1 MVDIATAMFG
11 TFGKNILTVLLLIVT
26 GLSGWVLTETFH
38 NGEHIAAIENSIL
51 SLAPL
56 TRNLAEKGDQLEHRI
71 TSVEQRLTDHEDQD
85 ARMYPAPTRR

>member
-1 MVDIATAMFG
+1 MVDIATSLFG
-11 TFGKNILTVLLLIVT
+11 AFGKNVLTVLLLIIT

-38 NGEHIAAIENSIL
+38 NGEHIAAIENSLL

-71 TSVEQRLTDHEDQD
+71 TTVEQKLIDHAADD
-85 ARMYPAPTRR
+85 ARMYPAPRR

>member
-1 MVDIATAMFG
+1 MFG

-85 ARMYPAPTRR
+85 SRMYPAPTRR

>member
-85 ARMYPAPTRR
+85 SRMYPAPTRR